1 MMTHKIF
8 LPLLKGTMLNLFLL
22 TALLIS
28 IPTHV
33 HASADDILNEDD
45 LFSDSEMI
53 VETQEMV
60 DDSVTTETDKSS
72 ISLTGSIY
80 NNNYYSTLRDDY
92 ILYSPYLDNDGE
104 YTGRL
109 TANLLLDM
117 RYRDGIK
124 GFVNSDFIYYFK
136 GIYESGE
143 TDKTYTDA
151 ALREYFVDFNLK
163 RKIYFR
169 LGKQYLKW
177 GRNFFWNPTDLINV
191 DRKDFLDPD
200 KNLEGTRGVK
210 IHMPFGTK
218 YNIYGF
224 INLEDH
230 DHFRDISY
238 ALKFEFL
245 VGDTEMAFSGNY
257 KKGFNPV
264 FGYDFSTRLFRI
276 DWQGEMSVSRGE
288 NQDSLVPVSDG
299 MGNIF
304 YTTTRREDKWFPK
317 ASLGFS
323 RTYDLMEIKDR
334 VTIRGEFFYNRAG
347 YGYNVFDDAASL
359 VYLLFYDLYEPNYV
373 SRYYASFFTTINRFI
388 VSDASFSLNV
398 MSNLTDGS
406 GIIYSSLSYTIKY
419 DFIINLTMAATFGDG
434 RDEYTFTGSDKTIGL
449 EFRYN
454 F

>member
-1 MMTHKIF
+1 MIINSISYSYRIIIF
-8 LPLLKGTMLNLFLL
+8 YILFLI
-22 TALLIS
+22 LLFLCCS
-28 IPTHV
+28 SSLYGAEP
-33 HASADDILNEDD
+33 DIINEDD
-45 LFSDSEMI
+45 LFSDSEMV
-53 VETQEMV
+53 VETQEMI
-60 DDSVTTETDKSS
+60 DDSVMTETDKSS
-72 ISLTGSIY
+72 ISLTGSLY
-80 NNNYYSTLRDDY
+80 NHNYYSTVRDDY
-92 ILYSPYLDNDGE
+92 ILNNPYVDNDGE
-104 YTGRL
+104 YTGSL
-109 TANLLLDM
+109 TSNLLLDM

-124 GFVNSDFIYYFK
+124 GFVNSDFIYYFE
-136 GIYESGE
+136 GIYEPGKS
-143 TDKTYTDA
+143 DKTYADV
-151 ALREYFVDFNLK
+151 ALREYFIDFNLK

-177 GRNFFWNPTDLINV
+177 GRNYFWNPTDLINV
-191 DRKDFLDPD
+191 EKKDFLDPD

-276 DWQGEMSVSRGE
+276 DWQGEMSISRGE
-288 NQDSLVPVSDG
+288 NRDSLLPVVDDE
-299 MGNIF
+299 GNIS
-304 YTTTRREDKWFPK
+304 YTTTRREDEWFPK

-323 RTYDLMEIKDR
+323 KAYDLMDINDR

-347 YGYNVFDDAASL
+347 YGYNVFDNLSSL
-359 VYLLFYDLYEPNYV
+359 LSLLYNDLYEPNHV
-373 SRYYASFFTTINRFI
+373 SKYYASFFTTVQQFI

-406 GIIYSSLSYTIKY
+406 GIIYSSLSYNPWY
-419 DFIINLTMAATFGDG
+419 DFFINLTASFYVGDG
-434 RDEYTFTGSDKTIGL
+434 RDEYTFSGSDKTFGL